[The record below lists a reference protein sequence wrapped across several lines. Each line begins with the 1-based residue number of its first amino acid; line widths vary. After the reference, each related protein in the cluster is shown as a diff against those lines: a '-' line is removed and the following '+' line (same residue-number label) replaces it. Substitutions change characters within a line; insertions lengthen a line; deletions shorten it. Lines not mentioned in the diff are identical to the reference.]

1 MEEEIMTIILN
12 AGDARSK
19 CLLALKSARKGEF
32 EKAKEQLKQ
41 VSQSMILAHNVQT
54 RLIQKEM
61 TGEKHQVSLLM
72 VHAQDHLMTAM
83 AIRDMVEE
91 MVAYA
96 EELNKK
102 WRKDYDQ
109 ENFISM
115 FWWIFYK
122 YACAT
127 HERGSCCKEF
137 EY

>member
-19 CLLALKSARKGEF
+19 CLLALKSARGEF

-102 WRKDYDQ
+102 M
-109 ENFISM
+109 E
-115 FWWIFYK
+115 
-122 YACAT
+122 
-127 HERGSCCKEF
+127 ERL
-137 EY
+137 

>member
-1 MEEEIMTIILN
+1 MFLC
-12 AGDARSK
+12 ARICLLYTS
-19 CLLALKSARKGEF
+19 LLALKSARKGEF

-91 MVAYA
+91 DVYKRQLMM
-96 EELNKK
+96 KK
-102 WRKDYDQ
+102 KVTKNRRKQ
-109 ENFISM
+109 
-115 FWWIFYK
+115 
-122 YACAT
+122 
-127 HERGSCCKEF
+127 
-137 EY
+137 

>member
-1 MEEEIMTIILN
+1 MMEEEVMTIILN

-32 EKAKEQLKQ
+32 EKARDLLKQ
-41 VSQSMILAHNVQT
+41 VSQSMVLAHDVQT
-54 RLIQKEM
+54 KLIQKEIS
-61 TGEKHQVSLLM
+61 GKKQEVSLLM

-102 WRKDYDQ
+102 MEEKL
-109 ENFISM
+109 
-115 FWWIFYK
+115 
-122 YACAT
+122 
-127 HERGSCCKEF
+127 
-137 EY
+137 

>member
-41 VSQSMILAHNVQT
+41 VSQSMVLAHDVQT
-54 RLIQKEM
+54 RLIQKEIS
-61 TGEKHQVSLLM
+61 GEKHEVSLLM

-96 EELNKK
+96 EELDKRMEEK
-102 WRKDYDQ
+102 L
-109 ENFISM
+109 
-115 FWWIFYK
+115 
-122 YACAT
+122 
-127 HERGSCCKEF
+127 
-137 EY
+137 

>member
-72 VHAQDHLMTAM
+72 VHAQDQLMTAM
-83 AIRDMVEE
+83 SEQYLVKKMIE
-91 MVAYA
+91 MY
-96 EELNKK
+96 ETIHQLEDKI
-102 WRKDYDQ
+102 D
-109 ENFISM
+109 E
-115 FWWIFYK
+115 
-122 YACAT
+122 
-127 HERGSCCKEF
+127 
-137 EY
+137 